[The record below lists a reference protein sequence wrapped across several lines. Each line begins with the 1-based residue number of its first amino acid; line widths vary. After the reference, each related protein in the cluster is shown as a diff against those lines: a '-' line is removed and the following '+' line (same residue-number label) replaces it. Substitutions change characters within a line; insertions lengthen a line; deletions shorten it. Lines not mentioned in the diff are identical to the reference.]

1 MIDLFCLLYYCA
13 ALNSNVSV
21 LLVKEA
27 CFFYNFVSSMTG
39 FAASEIQ
46 YRNDLSWS
54 TLFGVQKH
62 LTKSRYK
69 RQINVVSNNTVQVC
83 HANCSL

>member
-1 MIDLFCLLYYCA
+1 
-13 ALNSNVSV
+13 
-21 LLVKEA
+21 
-27 CFFYNFVSSMTG
+27 MTG